1 MCVSEINK
9 QVYNVNANLL
19 QEYFEN
25 LLILRI
31 SVNKSFYCETVY
43 DIACEISNTVAA
55 IYRHMFEKR

>member
-25 LLILRI
+25 LLILRV

-43 DIACEISNTVAA
+43 DIVCEISNTFAA